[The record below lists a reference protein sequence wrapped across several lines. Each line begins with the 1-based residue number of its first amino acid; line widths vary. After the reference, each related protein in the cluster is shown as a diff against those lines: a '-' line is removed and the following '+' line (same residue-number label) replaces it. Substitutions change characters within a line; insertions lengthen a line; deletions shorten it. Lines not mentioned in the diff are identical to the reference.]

1 MKRMLETT
9 VRALGWFWSRKIRI
23 AVLIMIFTVA
33 TPHQVRSRFFDRCCD
48 SITGGLS
55 SASSALTS
63 VIGRGLKCIFG
74 IDQDQD
80 IEKFQRTVVW
90 PR

>member
-1 MKRMLETT
+1 MKRMLETL
-9 VRALGWFWSRKIRI
+9 VRGFGCFLNHKIRI

-33 TPHQVRSRFFDRCCD
+33 TPHQVRRRFFDRCCD
-48 SITGGLS
+48 SITAGLS

-63 VIGRGLKCIFG
+63 VIGRGLKFIFG
-74 IDQDQD
+74 VDQDF
-80 IEKFQRTVVW
+80 EKFQRTVVW